1 MAKYLD
7 CKSNYQKE
15 SIKEAAEYIKQGKLE
30 LKVLETY
37 PEFLEDYK

>member
-15 SIKEAAEYIKQGKLE
+15 SIKEAAEYIKQGKLVLYHF
-30 LKVLETY
+30 LK
-37 PEFLEDYK
+37 